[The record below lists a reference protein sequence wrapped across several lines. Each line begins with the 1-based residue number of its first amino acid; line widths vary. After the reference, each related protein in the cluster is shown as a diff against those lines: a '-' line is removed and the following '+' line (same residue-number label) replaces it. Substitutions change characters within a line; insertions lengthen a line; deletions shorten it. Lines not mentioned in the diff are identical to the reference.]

1 MDEKVAVVTG
11 ASSGIGKAICNRLMN
26 NSYCVIANGRTINN
40 VFQNQDN
47 LILNSC
53 DLLDEKTAD
62 TLLEETLRNYGRC
75 DVLFVNAGIIESN
88 TIDLIDIDKM
98 CLMLR
103 LKVEMSFRLIYT
115 FLKYFRKIGRGHVI
129 ITSSVMGTKTRKNS
143 GAYAACNHALEAL
156 AESLRMELSD
166 TDIKITCIEPG
177 LVETNLHRDWVIKPK
192 ELLNIS
198 HALSPEDIADAA
210 IDILNKPDHIRIP
223 RYMILPKGHKILCR
237 EIPYISGYVPQ
248 NLNGVDMFSHASK
261 IPKLRTTQI
270 QMFLG
275 RFLPV
280 IWESPKRALPVFIL
294 AN

>member
-88 TIDLIDIDKM
+88 TIDLIDIEKM

-129 ITSSVMGTKTRKNS
+129 ITSSVMGTKTRENS

-156 AESLRMELSD
+156 TESLRMELSD

-198 HALSPEDIADAA
+198 HALSPEDIADAV

-223 RYMILPKGHKILCR
+223 RYMILPKGHKI
-237 EIPYISGYVPQ
+237 
-248 NLNGVDMFSHASK
+248 
-261 IPKLRTTQI
+261 
-270 QMFLG
+270 
-275 RFLPV
+275 
-280 IWESPKRALPVFIL
+280 
-294 AN
+294 

>member
-11 ASSGIGKAICNRLMN
+11 ASSGIGKAICNRLMT

-75 DVLFVNAGIIESN
+75 DVLFANAGIIESN

-129 ITSSVMGTKTRKNS
+129 ITSSVMGTKTRENS

-198 HALSPEDIADAA
+198 HALSPEDIADAV

-223 RYMILPKGHKILCR
+223 RYMILPKGHKI
-237 EIPYISGYVPQ
+237 
-248 NLNGVDMFSHASK
+248 
-261 IPKLRTTQI
+261 
-270 QMFLG
+270 
-275 RFLPV
+275 
-280 IWESPKRALPVFIL
+280 
-294 AN
+294 

>member
-11 ASSGIGKAICNRLMN
+11 ASSGIGKEICNRLMN

-129 ITSSVMGTKTRKNS
+129 ITSSVMGTKTRENS

-198 HALSPEDIADAA
+198 HALSPEDIADAV

-223 RYMILPKGHKILCR
+223 RYMILPKGHKI
-237 EIPYISGYVPQ
+237 
-248 NLNGVDMFSHASK
+248 
-261 IPKLRTTQI
+261 
-270 QMFLG
+270 
-275 RFLPV
+275 
-280 IWESPKRALPVFIL
+280 
-294 AN
+294 